1 MRDGVA
7 IVSLLGGEMVS
18 ISEDIYADEKIFSL
32 DFDKTP
38 MPSGYSELPF
48 IYERGVADEGLCRA
62 IIDSIDRSKAR
73 DAKIQSG
80 FDRTVRHTTLHQLF
94 AEAKELYL
102 QILHTMRPKI
112 ERFFS
117 VTLSMATE
125 PQFLEY
131 GVGGH
136 YACHADNGSLQKRGE
151 EIVGFRITKSRRK
164 VTTLL
169 FLNSHG
175 RDFLGGELEFCYLF
189 DKSRNT
195 IRLQPQAGDF
205 LAFPS
210 HALFMH
216 QVHPVTR
223 GTRYAIAQWH
233 DII

>member
-1 MRDGVA
+1 
-7 IVSLLGGEMVS
+7 MVPISAS
-18 ISEDIYADEKIFSL
+18 ILADEKILRL

-48 IYERGVADEGLCRA
+48 LYEPGAADVKLCQA
-62 IIDSIDRSKAR
+62 IIDSIDRAEACEAR
-73 DAKIQSG
+73 IQSG
-80 FDRTVRHTTLHQLF
+80 FDQNVRHTTLHHLTPR
-94 AEAKELYL
+94 AKELYL
-102 QILHTMRPKI
+102 EVLRAMLPKI

-117 VTLSMATE
+117 VTLTFATE

-151 EIVGFRITKSRRK
+151 EIVGFRITKPRRK

-169 FLNSHG
+169 FLNSYG
-175 RDFLGGELEFCYLF
+175 EDFLGGELEFCYLHH
-189 DKSRNT
+189 KEGRSV
-195 IRLQPQAGDF
+195 RLQPRRGDF

-210 HALFMH
+210 HVLFMH
-216 QVHPVTR
+216 RVHPVTR
-223 GTRYAIAQWH
+223 GVRYTIAQWH